1 MKFLRNLLT
10 VLIILAMLGV
20 GVLFALQNKLP
31 VPLDLLIY
39 TFEPK
44 SLALW
49 ILSAFALGGVLGML
63 ISSVILLRTRATLGS
78 VRRQLFKAKAEA
90 GRLRHG
96 GAGTDT
102 P

>member
-1 MKFLRNLLT
+1 MKFLLNILT
-10 VLIILAMLGV
+10 VLVVLATVAV

-31 VPLDLLIY
+31 VPLDMLVY
-39 TFEPK
+39 TFEPR

-49 ILSAFALGGVLGML
+49 ILSAFALGGLLGML

-78 VRRQLFKAKAEA
+78 VRRQLSKARSELDKVQAVKVGVDA
-90 GRLRHG
+90 
-96 GAGTDT
+96 

>member
-90 GRLRHG
+90 SRLRHG